1 MQNSESIQYDIKP
14 EGQMYWTNTR
24 KTCNILYATPL
35 RPKQDGLGTRQT
47 GKDCQDLLI
56 AMEKM
61 ENQNGQG
68 AHP

>member
-1 MQNSESIQYDIKP
+1 
-14 EGQMYWTNTR
+14 MYWTNTR